1 MELSLLVKGRN
12 FMGRQ
17 QDRYPQ
23 LRRRALLLGGLQAGL
38 LGLIG
43 GRLYQLQSVE
53 TEKYRGLAEDNRLS
67 TRPLMPTRGLIFDRT
82 GRVLV
87 ANRSSF
93 RLLMTAERPR
103 TLAGSRLVEV
113 VLDRLGQLVANC
125 ERDRG
130 RLMEQVRQTRGL
142 VPVEVR
148 ENLTW
153 DEMAR
158 IEFNVPDLPG
168 VSVGLGQT
176 REYFFAEL
184 ISHIVGYVGRVSA
197 EDLANGEEEAGLELP
212 DMRIGKRGVEK
223 GADRALRGKP
233 GFVQVEVDAA
243 GRVMRELDRAEGEPG
258 ANVLLTIDSELQR
271 FVAERLGDQSASAV
285 VMDVITG
292 DVLAMVSVPGFDSN
306 AFARGITQRGWRQL
320 LADSKKPLVNKA
332 AQGVYPPGS
341 TYKIVTAL
349 AALESGVLTLSDRI
363 FCGGSIDLPG
373 RDQKKHCWI
382 YPGGHGWLN
391 VTEALQHSCDVFF
404 YGAAKRAGVDR
415 IVQAATKLGFGKRT
429 DVGLPEESPGLL
441 PTPGWMLERTGHPWT
456 IGNTYN
462 LGIGQGDMLATP
474 LQLAVMA
481 ARVANGGYAVKP
493 RLIALTADARKPIGS
508 QSAPDAPS
516 LSFRAENL
524 TAVRNGMELVVNSPS
539 GTAFAARIV
548 EQGMAMAGKTGTSQV
563 KRMTEGERDRRVSQE
578 QLPWELRHHAL
589 FCAYAPVDDPRYAC
603 AVVVEH
609 GIGGSRTAA
618 PVARDILVQ
627 VQRIDPSRRAVAAFS
642 DLAKTVFEPTAEAP
656 AMTGS
661 RDHRSTNR

>member
-1 MELSLLVKGRN
+1 
-12 FMGRQ
+12 MGRQ

-43 GRLYQLQSVE
+43 GKLYQLQSVE
-53 TEKYRGLAEDNRLS
+53 TEKYRGLAEANRLS

-82 GRVLV
+82 GRVLA
-87 ANRSSF
+87 ANRSNF

-113 VLDRLGQLVANC
+113 VLDRLGQLVAIS

-130 RLMEQVRQTRGL
+130 RLMEQIRQARGL

-176 REYFFAEL
+176 REYFSAEL
-184 ISHIVGYVGRVSA
+184 TSHIVGYVGRVSA

-212 DMRIGKRGVEK
+212 DMRIGKRGIEK
-223 GADRALRGKP
+223 SADKALRGKP
-233 GFVQVEVDAA
+233 GFIQVEVDAA
-243 GRVMRELDRAEGEPG
+243 GRVMRELDHAEGEPG

-271 FVAERLGDQSASAV
+271 FVAERIGDQSASAV

-306 AFARGITQRGWRQL
+306 AFARGITHPEWQRL
-320 LADSKKPLVNKA
+320 LADPKKPLVNKA

-349 AALESGVLTLSDRI
+349 AALESGALALSDRI

-373 RDQKKHCWI
+373 KDQKKHCWI

-404 YGAAKRAGVDR
+404 YEAAKRAGVGQ

-441 PTPGWMLERTGHPWT
+441 PTPGWMLERTGQPWT

-481 ARVANGGYAVKP
+481 ARVANGGYTVKP
-493 RLIALTADARKPIGS
+493 RLIALTADARKAIGS
-508 QSAPDAPS
+508 QSEAPS
-516 LSFRAENL
+516 LVFRAENL
-524 TAVRNGMELVVNSPS
+524 TAVRDGMGLVVNSPG

-578 QLPWELRHHAL
+578 QLPWNLRHHAL

-627 VQRIDPSRRAVAAFS
+627 VQRIDPSRHAGAAAS
-642 DLAKTVFEPTAEAP
+642 DLTKTVLEPTVEAP
-656 AMTGS
+656 AMAGS
-661 RDHRSTNR
+661 RDQRSTDQ